1 MPSAD
6 LHGPSFLSLILKGH
20 AMPEHCLLLPVQL
33 SMEAHHLAWCCILT
47 EIFLHH
53 HDGNAQAHVCQ
64 DIHKEP
70 EIRLCPF
77 VCRFA
82 DLMDL
87 SKDRSRL
94 DFFLRKAKTAPST
107 LPVPVPSCPLEDCPS
122 VRCKPA
128 AATGEHAEP
137 AASGQVAPA
146 AHRMRSAPAEL
157 AADAALSQPP
167 PGCGCLNSECEAER
181 DCGEAE
187 DDCGSEACS
196 ERGEDADEGG
206 DAAIDLISPEK
217 GGAPEDEWREHCL
230 GGNKWQERYRRESND
245 VLGSRAERAQR
256 AAEMVHLG
264 LDSPPQ
270 VCSAAEAPSAGVAAL
285 LHSCAADVDR
295 ASRSGHPE
303 SAARADA
310 SLLQGEG
317 VGVGGRGFQCAWP
330 QQAKS
335 DSADDS
341 WSSDSWDSR
350 AGPAARPSRQDCPDV
365 EGQPHQCDRMQPA
378 ERPDDDWGGEGFGLR
393 PEQLQSVHAEAAAE
407 EHWKCE
413 RASMPGSAVC
423 VKAEEQQSQGV
434 HVEPDA
440 RGEGDHSSEGD
451 ENQALPK
458 EAAVDLSAVD
468 VAEQERI
475 LRMIELQRRARPR
488 ASGSEQGVVRKR
500 GQGLAAGG
508 NGVALVHGAVLGSQ
522 TKRRQLSIGAFILKA
537 PSSKQ

>member
-1 MPSAD
+1 
-6 LHGPSFLSLILKGH
+6 
-20 AMPEHCLLLPVQL
+20 MPEHCLLLPVQL
-33 SMEAHHLAWCCILT
+33 LVEAHHLAWCCILT
-47 EIFLHH
+47 KMSLH
-53 HDGNAQAHVCQ
+53 HDGNTQAHDWPQ
-64 DIHKEP
+64 YTQTTR
-70 EIRLCPF
+70 IRLCPI

-107 LPVPVPSCPLEDCPS
+107 LPVPVPPGPLEDCPS
-122 VRCKPA
+122 LPCKPA
-128 AATGEHAEP
+128 AATGGEHAEP
-137 AASGQVAPA
+137 AASGQEAPA

-157 AADAALSQPP
+157 AADAALSRP
-167 PGCGCLNSECEAER
+167 PGGPCLQSECEAER
-181 DCGEAE
+181 SCGEAE

-217 GGAPEDEWREHCL
+217 GGAPEDEWREHCS
-230 GGNKWQERYRRESND
+230 GGNKWHEGYRRESKD
-245 VLGSRAERAQR
+245 VLGSRAELAQR

-270 VCSAAEAPSAGVAAL
+270 VCSAAKAPSAGVTAL

-295 ASRSGHPE
+295 ASRSGHFE

-341 WSSDSWDSR
+341 WSSDSWSSR

-365 EGQPHQCDRMQPA
+365 KGQLHQCDRMQPA
-378 ERPDDDWGGEGFGLR
+378 ECPDDDWGGEGFGLR

-413 RASMPGSAVC
+413 RESMPGSAVC
-423 VKAEEQQSQGV
+423 VKAEEPQSQGV
-434 HVEPDA
+434 HIRPDA
-440 RGEGDHSSEGD
+440 REERDHSSKGD

-458 EAAVDLSAVD
+458 EATVDLSAVD

-500 GQGLAAGG
+500 GQGLATGG
-508 NGVALVHGAVLGSQ
+508 SGVALVHGAVLGSQ